1 MPYGINTPGAF
12 AFIFVKIGRVPIAI
26 VALIIG
32 TALGWATSTNEAQDV
47 RDASKLVK
55 PYAPVFPVQG
65 MFENM
70 NRIGP
75 YLSIIIPTGISIAIG
90 TIQCVESA
98 KRAGDFY
105 PTREAMFADG
115 VGTILASL
123 FGSILGM
130 TVYIG
135 HPAYKRMGARQAYS
149 VINCLAYAPLC
160 FFGIIALFIRII
172 AVVAVN
178 PVIIFIGLFMCA
190 ETLAITPPRHYIAFL
205 LGLTPVVADW
215 ARGTIINGVAVAYL
229 NVTLPNV
236 DFAQNVTPHIT
247 DFSYHGLSNL
257 AGGSLLQCILITA
270 ILMYMIDRK
279 FIRGALW
286 SFLAGLLSFFGLI
299 HSSNLG
305 VLYKQTDDGWRFTVG
320 YAMMI
325 LLFILCE
332 IAQRWKWI
340 EGPES
345 EPDDLSS
352 EEWHEWNRMQ
362 QSNKESQRF

>member
-12 AFIFVKIGRVPIAI
+12 KIGRVPIAI

-130 TVYIG
+130 TG
-135 HPAYKRMGARQAYS
+135 
-149 VINCLAYAPLC
+149 
-160 FFGIIALFIRII
+160 
-172 AVVAVN
+172 
-178 PVIIFIGLFMCA
+178 
-190 ETLAITPPRHYIAFL
+190 
-205 LGLTPVVADW
+205 
-215 ARGTIINGVAVAYL
+215 
-229 NVTLPNV
+229 
-236 DFAQNVTPHIT
+236 
-247 DFSYHGLSNL
+247 
-257 AGGSLLQCILITA
+257 
-270 ILMYMIDRK
+270 
-279 FIRGALW
+279 
-286 SFLAGLLSFFGLI
+286 
-299 HSSNLG
+299 
-305 VLYKQTDDGWRFTVG
+305 
-320 YAMMI
+320 
-325 LLFILCE
+325 
-332 IAQRWKWI
+332 
-340 EGPES
+340 
-345 EPDDLSS
+345 
-352 EEWHEWNRMQ
+352 
-362 QSNKESQRF
+362 